1 VMALKRL
8 SNHEKKHMAVA
19 EQCTQCGKCSSGCP
33 AARNLALRPRKIALT
48 AQRDQLDELIG
59 SEVIWNCTQ
68 CHQCMERCPREIT
81 PYDLIIYLQNLTVY
95 LGYPYPK
102 ELDVILNSV
111 KRYGAIQLP
120 QEILD
125 NEFDAYDRQSLNLPL
140 LKGPKNI
147 DQFNEAI
154 ETIMKEAHP

>member
-1 VMALKRL
+1 MALARL
-8 SNHEKKHMAVA
+8 SNLEKKYLAVA

-33 AARNLALRPRKIALT
+33 AARNLDLRPRRIALT
-48 AQRDQLDELIG
+48 AQRDQLDKLIG

-81 PYDLIIYLQNLTVY
+81 PFDLIIYLQNLTVY

-102 ELDVILNSV
+102 ELDTIFNMV
-111 KRYGAIQLP
+111 KRYGTIQLP
-120 QEILD
+120 QEVLD
-125 NEFDAYDRQSLNLPL
+125 SEFDSYDRESLNLPL

-147 DQFNEAI
+147 DSFNKAI
-154 ETIMKEAHP
+154 EKIFKEAHP